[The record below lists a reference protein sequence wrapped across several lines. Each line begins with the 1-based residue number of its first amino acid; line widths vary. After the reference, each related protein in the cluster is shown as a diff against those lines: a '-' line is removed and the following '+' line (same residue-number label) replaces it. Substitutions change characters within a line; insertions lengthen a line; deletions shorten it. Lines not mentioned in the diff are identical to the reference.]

1 MLNLKR
7 SHSLSFF
14 CQRVGRNLKSFQA
27 GSHCHSDI
35 HLSYHLTFSNCN
47 FKDLTAWMAHH
58 KKEKRLQL
66 IPCACHPDY
75 QQGDHEVED
84 DPVAADGSAGTGL
97 CAAACN
103 STKSNAFVHS
113 DHIWYTEAKKVARPQ
128 HCKRKSH
135 PARTSSKVLHRDAF
149 SVHCVGSC
157 CSRLSFMYCKMM
169 LMRQANRLSSPWCMV
184 RYV

>member
-1 MLNLKR
+1 MRTCEKLP
-7 SHSLSFF
+7 SHAESETQSLTQLFLP
-14 CQRVGRNLKSFQA
+14 RVGRNLKSFQA

-103 STKSNAFVHS
+103 STKS
-113 DHIWYTEAKKVARPQ
+113 TEV
-128 HCKRKSH
+128 
-135 PARTSSKVLHRDAF
+135 
-149 SVHCVGSC
+149 
-157 CSRLSFMYCKMM
+157 CKMRIQSFTM
-169 LMRQANRLSSPWCMV
+169 VSVSRWATESKFSKNQALKRTNAASAKLRRGL
-184 RYV
+184 